1 MIFKPY
7 LLHIHNS
14 DFYFKGKES
23 CNIIKWKLWDY

>member
-7 LLHIHNS
+7 LLHVHNS
-14 DFYFKGKES
+14 DFYFKGKEG